1 MNLGSGS
8 QGEWTFIDLI
18 SVISFIVGL
27 QNLDLNI
34 TEQDITNQTQE
45 LDRRLREVVDDIHKH
60 LQMQDDKI
68 DKILERIDYDKDKG
82 IGRQD

>member
-1 MNLGSGS
+1 MALGSGE
-8 QGEWTFIDLI
+8 QGEWTFIDII
-18 SVISFIVGL
+18 SIISFCVGL

-34 TEQDITNQTQE
+34 TEQDITNQTQD

-68 DKILERIDYDKDKG
+68 DKILERIDYDKNKG
-82 IGRQD
+82 ISRQD